1 MKVIKFYSGEILD
14 DYRFGDM
21 YEFNKILQK
30 LYDLYAS
37 IYTPNVCSPMQQSIT
52 RNRRNVRTS

>member
-1 MKVIKFYSGEILD
+1 MELIKFYNSEMLEN
-14 DYRFGDM
+14 YRFGDM
-21 YEFNKILQK
+21 YEFNKVLQK

-37 IYTPNVCSPMQQSIT
+37 IYTPDVSSPMQQSVA